1 MNKKHTFEDR
11 LKYMHMLEDGASIKS
26 IEREY
31 GINHSL
37 LTTLW
42 EKYQHAGIEGLVK
55 KRNIRATPELKRQI
69 VEEIVNNSLSLNEVY
84 LKYDVSSSAI
94 YEWMK
99 IYESKGYAGLYE
111 RKKRGRPPGIMGRPK
126 KKTLEE
132 MTELERLQYENE
144 RLRAEVAL
152 LKKVKA
158 LVEERDA
165 RLCEIGRKPSKN

>member
-1 MNKKHTFEDR
+1 MYKKHTFEDR
-11 LKYMHMLEDGASIKS
+11 LKYIHMLEDGYSFDYIH
-26 IEREY
+26 RTY
-31 GINHSL
+31 GIARSL
-37 LTTLW
+37 LKTLW
-42 EKYQHAGIEGLVK
+42 QKYQQSGIEGLVK
-55 KRNIRATPELKRQI
+55 KKNIRVTSELKCQI
-69 VEEIVNNSLSLNEVY
+69 VQEIVNNCVSLEEVY
-84 LKYDVSSSAI
+84 LQYDVSSSAI

-165 RLCEIGRKPSKN
+165 RLREIGRKPSKN